1 MFPTPYYK
9 QLINNHLTPV
19 IVLFTEINYFI
30 FLFFCTVAYSS
41 LPKKYRGWLLLVAS
55 YAFYAAFDWR
65 FTFLLLT
72 QTLICFF
79 CAKYRKNTLAII
91 LSILELAVFKYFN
104 FFNDSFRL
112 LFDSLHLPY
121 LIPHLNVLLPV
132 GISFFTFQS
141 LGYVIDVS
149 RGKVQQENDLPH
161 FALFV
166 AFFPQLAAGPIGRAD
181 ELLPQFN
188 EARLSTVQQISEGI
202 QLIIWGLFQ
211 KMVVADRL
219 TSYITRAYASP
230 KTATGGTLIVA
241 SIFFS
246 IQIYADFS
254 GYSDIA
260 RGSAKFFGI
269 DLRNNFNFPYFATSI
284 PDFWKRWHI
293 SLTSW
298 FRDYLYIPL
307 GGNRVS
313 KPKWIRNQIVVFLLS
328 GLWHGANWTFIF
340 WGAIHG
346 IFNLAHA
353 MIFGKKNQSKSRII
367 NIIRCTI
374 TFVIVNTAWIF
385 FRAPTFKRAIQ
396 IIIRIM
402 THPARPSFGVS
413 QNTFALNVFAIMI
426 LFGVD
431 FAAYRGFTGERC
443 PDVVRIPG
451 YAFIA
456 CLIALLAVSSN
467 SFIYLQ
473 F

>member
-1 MFPTPYYK
+1 M
-9 QLINNHLTPV
+9 
-19 IVLFTEINYFI
+19 LFTEINYFI
-30 FLFFCTVAYSS
+30 FLIICALTYSG
-41 LPKKYRGWLLLVAS
+41 LPQKYRGWFLLAAS
-55 YAFYAAFDWR
+55 YAFYTAFNWR
-65 FTFLLLT
+65 FTFLLLA

-79 CAKYRKNTLAII
+79 CAKYRKTALAVI

-112 LFDSLHLPY
+112 LFESLRLPY
-121 LIPHLNVLLPV
+121 LIPHLNILLPV

-149 RGKVQQENDLPH
+149 RDKVQQENNLPR
-161 FALFV
+161 FALFT
-166 AFFPQLAAGPIGRAD
+166 AFFPQIAAGPIGRAD
-181 ELLPQFN
+181 ELLPQIK
-188 EARLSTVQQISEGI
+188 EAKRPAVQQISEGI

-219 TSYITRAYASP
+219 ASYITRAYASP
-230 KTATGGTLIVA
+230 KTATGGTLVVA

-328 GLWHGANWTFIF
+328 GLWHGANWTFII

-346 IFNLAHA
+346 VFNLAHV
-353 MIFGKKNQSKSRII
+353 MIFGKKNESKSRFI
-367 NIIRCTI
+367 NILRCAI

-396 IIIRIM
+396 IISRII
-402 THPARPSFGVS
+402 THPGRPTFGVA
-413 QNTFALNVFAIMI
+413 QVIFALNVIAIII
-426 LFGVD
+426 LFSVD

-443 PDVVRIPG
+443 PDFIRIPG

>member
-1 MFPTPYYK
+1 M
-9 QLINNHLTPV
+9 
-19 IVLFTEINYFI
+19 LFTKINYFL
-30 FLFFCTVAYSS
+30 FLTGCAIAYSC
-41 LPKKYRGWLLLVAS
+41 LPSKYRSWLLLVAS
-55 YAFYAAFDWR
+55 YFFYAAFDPR
-65 FTFLLLT
+65 FTILLLG
-72 QTLICFF
+72 QTLLCFF
-79 CAKYRKNTLAII
+79 CAKYRKTTLAVI

-104 FFNDSFRL
+104 FFNDSFRQ
-112 LFDSLHLPY
+112 LFEYLHLPY
-121 LIPHLNVLLPV
+121 LIPHLDILLPV

-141 LGYVIDVS
+141 LGYVLDVS
-149 RGKVQQENDLPH
+149 RGKVQQESNLSR
-161 FALFV
+161 FALFT
-166 AFFPQLAAGPIGRAD
+166 AFFPQIAAGPIGRAD
-181 ELLPQFN
+181 ELLPQFK
-188 EARLSTVQQISEGI
+188 ESKRPSVQQVSEGI

-211 KMVVADRL
+211 KTVVANRL
-219 TSYITRAYASP
+219 TSYITPAYASP
-230 KTATGGTLIVA
+230 KTAFGGTLLVA

-313 KPKWIRNQIVVFLLS
+313 KPKWIRNQLTVFLLS

-346 IFNLAHA
+346 VFNIVHVML
-353 MIFGKKNQSKSRII
+353 FGKSNESKSRIA
-367 NIIRCTI
+367 NILRCII
-374 TFVIVNTAWIF
+374 TFAIVNTAWIF
-385 FRAPTFKRAIQ
+385 FRAPTFKRALQ
-396 IIIRIM
+396 IIIRIA
-402 THPARPSFGVS
+402 THPVRPTFGVS
-413 QNTFALNVFAIMI
+413 QVTFALNILAIII

-443 PDVVRIPG
+443 PDAVRIPG
-451 YAFIA
+451 YALLA
-456 CLIALLAVSSN
+456 ALIALLAVSSN

>member
-1 MFPTPYYK
+1 M
-9 QLINNHLTPV
+9 Q
-19 IVLFTEINYFI
+19 FTEINYFI
-30 FLFFCTVAYSS
+30 FLIACALVHSCL
-41 LPKKYRGWLLLVAS
+41 LPRYRGWFLLVAS

-65 FTFLLLT
+65 FTFLLLI
-72 QTLICFF
+72 QTLLCFF
-79 CAKYRKNTLAII
+79 CAKYRKTALAVI
-91 LSILELAVFKYFN
+91 LSILELAIFKYLN

-112 LFDSLHLPY
+112 LFTSLRLPY
-121 LIPHLNVLLPV
+121 LIPHLNILLPV

-149 RGKVQQENDLPH
+149 RGKIQQENDLPR
-161 FALFV
+161 FALFT

-181 ELLPQFN
+181 ELLSQLK
-188 EARLSTVQQISEGI
+188 EARRPAVQQISEGI

-219 TSYITRAYASP
+219 ASYINLTYASS
-230 KTATGGTLIVA
+230 KTATGGTLLVA
-241 SIFFS
+241 SVFFS

-313 KPKWIRNQIVVFLLS
+313 KTKWIRNQLVVFLLS

-346 IFNLAHA
+346 IFNLIHVL
-353 MIFGKKNQSKSRII
+353 IFGKKNESKSRII
-367 NIIRCTI
+367 NILRCAV
-374 TFVIVNTAWIF
+374 TFIIVNTAWIF

-396 IIIRIM
+396 IITRIV
-402 THPARPSFGVS
+402 THPGRPTFGVA
-413 QNTFALNVFAIMI
+413 QVTFALNVIAII
-426 LFGVD
+426 VLFSVD
-431 FAAYRGFTGERC
+431 FAVYRGFTGKRC
-443 PDVVRIPG
+443 PDAIRIPG
-451 YAFIA
+451 YALIA

>member
-1 MFPTPYYK
+1 M
-9 QLINNHLTPV
+9 
-19 IVLFTEINYFI
+19 LFTEINYFL
-30 FLFFCTVAYSS
+30 FLAACALAYSC
-41 LPKKYRGWLLLVAS
+41 LPSKHRNWLLLAAS
-55 YAFYAAFDWR
+55 YIFYAAFDWR
-65 FTFLLLT
+65 FTFLLLG

-79 CAKYRKNTLAII
+79 CAKYRKTALAVI

-112 LFDSLHLPY
+112 VFESLHLPY
-121 LIPHLNVLLPV
+121 LIPHLNILLPV
-132 GISFFTFQS
+132 GISFFTFQA

-149 RGKVQQENDLPH
+149 FGKIQQENDLVH
-161 FALFV
+161 FALFT
-166 AFFPQLAAGPIGRAD
+166 AFFPQLAAGPIGRAN
-181 ELLPQFN
+181 ELIPQFK
-188 EARLSTVQQISEGI
+188 ESKRPSVQQISDGI

-219 TSYITRAYASP
+219 ASYINRAYASP
-230 KTATGGTLIVA
+230 QTASGGTLLVA

-269 DLRNNFNFPYFATSI
+269 ELRKNFNFPYFATSI

-298 FRDYLYIPL
+298 FRDYLYIPI

-313 KPKWIRNQIVVFLLS
+313 KPKWIRNQLAVFLLS
-328 GLWHGANWTFIF
+328 GLWHGANWTFII

-346 IFNLAHA
+346 VFNLAHV
-353 MIFGKKNQSKSRII
+353 MLFGKNNESKSRFV
-367 NIIRCTI
+367 NALRCAV

-396 IIIRIM
+396 IITRIM
-402 THPARPSFGVS
+402 THPGRPTFGIAQV
-413 QNTFALNVFAIMI
+413 TFALNVIAII
-426 LFGVD
+426 VLFSVD
-431 FAAYRGFTGERC
+431 FAAFRGFTGERC
-443 PDVVRIPG
+443 PEAIRIPG
-451 YAFIA
+451 YALLA
-456 CLIALLAVSSN
+456 CLIALLAVSSR

>member
-1 MFPTPYYK
+1 M
-9 QLINNHLTPV
+9 
-19 IVLFTEINYFI
+19 LFTDINYFF
-30 FLFFCTVAYSS
+30 FLIACALAYAC
-41 LPKKYRGWLLLVAS
+41 LPQKFRGWLLLAAS
-55 YAFYAAFDWR
+55 YVFYAAFDWR
-65 FTFLLLT
+65 FIFLLLA

-79 CAKYRKNTLAII
+79 CAKYRKTALAVTLS
-91 LSILELAVFKYFN
+91 LLELAVFKYFN
-104 FFNDSFRL
+104 FFNDSFRQ
-112 LFDSLHLPY
+112 LFESLRLPY
-121 LIPHLNVLLPV
+121 LIPHLDILLPV

-149 RGKVQQENDLPH
+149 RGKIQQENNLPR
-161 FALFV
+161 FALFT
-166 AFFPQLAAGPIGRAD
+166 AFFPQIAAGPIGRAD
-181 ELLPQFN
+181 ELLPQFK
-188 EARLSTVQQISEGI
+188 ESKLPSVQQISDGI
-202 QLIIWGLFQ
+202 QLVIWGLFQ

-219 TSYITRAYASP
+219 ASYINRAYASP
-230 KTATGGTLIVA
+230 KTATGGTLLVA

-313 KPKWIRNQIVVFLLS
+313 KPKWIRNQLVVFLLS

-346 IFNLAHA
+346 VFNLLHVLL
-353 MIFGKKNQSKSRII
+353 FGKNNESKSRIV
-367 NIIRCTI
+367 NLLRCLV
-374 TFVIVNTAWIF
+374 TFAIVNTAWIF

-396 IIIRIM
+396 IIVRIV
-402 THPARPSFGVS
+402 THPGRPTFGVA
-413 QNTFALNVFAIMI
+413 QVTFALNVIAILV

-431 FAAYRGFTGERC
+431 FAAYNGFTKERC
-443 PDVVRIPG
+443 PDAVRITG
-451 YAFIA
+451 YALIA
-456 CLIALLAVSSN
+456 CLIALLAVSSR

>member
-1 MFPTPYYK
+1 M
-9 QLINNHLTPV
+9 
-19 IVLFTEINYFI
+19 LFTEINYFL
-30 FLFFCTVAYSS
+30 FLTACAIAYSCLPSKFRSCFLLAASYFFCAT
-41 LPKKYRGWLLLVAS
+41 
-55 YAFYAAFDWR
+55 FDWR
-65 FTFLLLT
+65 FTFLLLG
-72 QTLICFF
+72 QTLLCFF

-104 FFNDSFRL
+104 FFNDSFRQ
-112 LFDSLHLPY
+112 LFENLHLPY
-121 LIPHLNVLLPV
+121 LIPHLDIILPV

-149 RGKVQQENDLPH
+149 QGKIQQENNFVR
-161 FALFV
+161 FALFT
-166 AFFPQLAAGPIGRAD
+166 AFFPQITAGPIGRAN
-181 ELLPQFN
+181 ELLPQFQ
-188 EARLSTVQQISEGI
+188 EARRPAVQQISEGI

-219 TSYITRAYASP
+219 ASYITRAYASP
-230 KTATGGTLIVA
+230 QTASGGTLLVA

-269 DLRNNFNFPYFATSI
+269 NLRNNFNFPYFATSI

-313 KPKWIRNQIVVFLLS
+313 KPKWIRNQLVVFLLS

-346 IFNLAHA
+346 VFNLAHI
-353 MIFGKKNQSKSRII
+353 MLFGKKNESKSRIA
-367 NIIRCTI
+367 NLLRCTV

-385 FRAPTFKRAIQ
+385 FRAPTFKCAIQ
-396 IIIRIM
+396 IISRII
-402 THPARPSFGVS
+402 THPGRPTFGAAQV
-413 QNTFALNVFAIMI
+413 TFALNVITI
-426 LFGVD
+426 IVLFVVD
-431 FAAYRGFTGERC
+431 FAAFRGFTGQRC
-443 PDVVRIPG
+443 PNAIRIPG
-451 YAFIA
+451 YALLA
-456 CLIALLAVSSN
+456 CLIALLAVSSR

>member
-1 MFPTPYYK
+1 M
-9 QLINNHLTPV
+9 
-19 IVLFTEINYFI
+19 LFTEINYFI
-30 FLFFCTVAYSS
+30 FLIASALTYSC
-41 LPKKYRGWLLLVAS
+41 LPQKCRGWFLLAAS
-55 YAFYAAFDWR
+55 YAFYATFEWR
-65 FTFLLLT
+65 FTILLLI

-79 CAKYRKNTLAII
+79 CAKYRQTTLAVL
-91 LSILELAVFKYFN
+91 LSILELAFFKYFN
-104 FFNDSFRL
+104 FFSDSFRL
-112 LFDSLHLPY
+112 LFESLRLHY
-121 LIPHLNVLLPV
+121 LIPHLDILLPV

-149 RGKVQQENDLPH
+149 RGKIQPENNLAR
-161 FALFV
+161 FALFT
-166 AFFPQLAAGPIGRAD
+166 AFFPQLAAGPIGRAN
-181 ELLPQFN
+181 ELLPQFQ
-188 EARLSTVQQISEGI
+188 EAKRPVVQQIDDGI

-211 KMVVADRL
+211 KMLVADRL
-219 TSYITRAYASP
+219 ASYINRAYASP
-230 KTATGGTLIVA
+230 QTANGGTLVVA

-246 IQIYADFS
+246 IQIYTDFS

-313 KPKWIRNQIVVFLLS
+313 KPKWIRNQLVVFLLS

-346 IFNLAHA
+346 VFNLAHI
-353 MIFGKKNQSKSRII
+353 MLFGKKNESKSRIA
-367 NIIRCTI
+367 NLLRCTV

-385 FRAPTFKRAIQ
+385 FRAPTFKCAIQ
-396 IIIRIM
+396 IISRII
-402 THPARPSFGVS
+402 THPGRPTFGAAQV
-413 QNTFALNVFAIMI
+413 TFALNVITI
-426 LFGVD
+426 IVLFVVD
-431 FAAYRGFTGERC
+431 FAAFRGFTGQRC
-443 PDVVRIPG
+443 PNAIRIPG
-451 YAFIA
+451 YALLA
-456 CLIALLAVSSN
+456 CLIALLAVSSR

>member
-1 MFPTPYYK
+1 MIFC
-9 QLINNHLTPV
+9 
-19 IVLFTEINYFI
+19 VL
-30 FLFFCTVAYSS
+30 AYSS
-41 LPKKYRGWLLLVAS
+41 LTQKYRGWFLLAAS
-55 YAFYAAFDWR
+55 YAFYTAFNWR
-65 FTFLLLT
+65 FTFLLLI

-79 CAKYRKNTLAII
+79 CAKYRKTALAII
-91 LSILELAVFKYFN
+91 ISLLELAVFKYFN

-112 LFDSLHLPY
+112 LFESLRLPY
-121 LIPHLNVLLPV
+121 LIPHQNILLPV

-141 LGYVIDVS
+141 LSYVIDVS
-149 RGKVQQENDLPH
+149 RGKLQPENDLSR
-161 FALFV
+161 FALFT

-181 ELLPQFN
+181 ELLPQFKVFT
-188 EARLSTVQQISEGI
+188 LPSVQQISEGI

-219 TSYITRAYASP
+219 ASYITRAYASP
-230 KTATGGTLIVA
+230 KTATGGTLVVA

-269 DLRNNFNFPYFATSI
+269 NLRNNFNFPYFATSI

-313 KPKWIRNQIVVFLLS
+313 KTKWIRNQLVVFLLS
-328 GLWHGANWTFIF
+328 GLWHGANWTFII

-346 IFNLAHA
+346 VFNLAHV
-353 MIFGKKNQSKSRII
+353 MLFGKNNESKSRIV
-367 NIIRCTI
+367 NLLRCI
-374 TFVIVNTAWIF
+374 VTFAIVNTAWIF
-385 FRAPTFKRAIQ
+385 FRAPSFKRAGQ
-396 IIIRIM
+396 IIIRIL
-402 THPARPSFGVS
+402 TNHARPTFGVS
-413 QNTFALNVFAIMI
+413 QVTFALNLVAIII

-431 FAAYRGFTGERC
+431 FAAYRSFTGERC
-443 PDVVRIPG
+443 PDAIRVPG
-451 YAFIA
+451 YAIIA
-456 CLIALLAVSSN
+456 CLIALLAASSS

>member
-1 MFPTPYYK
+1 MIFC
-9 QLINNHLTPV
+9 
-19 IVLFTEINYFI
+19 VL
-30 FLFFCTVAYSS
+30 AYSS
-41 LPKKYRGWLLLVAS
+41 LTQKYRGWFLLAAS
-55 YAFYAAFDWR
+55 YAFYTAFNWR
-65 FTFLLLT
+65 FTFLLLI

-79 CAKYRKNTLAII
+79 CAKYRKTALAII

-112 LFDSLHLPY
+112 LFESLRLPY
-121 LIPHLNVLLPV
+121 LIPHLNILLPV
-132 GISFFTFQS
+132 GISFFTFQT

-149 RGKVQQENDLPH
+149 RGKLQPENDLSR
-161 FALFV
+161 FALFT

-181 ELLPQFN
+181 ELLPQFKVFT
-188 EARLSTVQQISEGI
+188 LPSVQQISEGI

-219 TSYITRAYASP
+219 ASYITRAYASP
-230 KTATGGTLIVA
+230 KTATGGTLVVA

-269 DLRNNFNFPYFATSI
+269 NLRNNFNFPYFATSI

-313 KPKWIRNQIVVFLLS
+313 KTKWIRNQLVVFLLS
-328 GLWHGANWTFIF
+328 GLWHGANWTFII

-346 IFNLAHA
+346 VFNLAHV
-353 MIFGKKNQSKSRII
+353 MLFGKNNESKSRIV
-367 NIIRCTI
+367 NLLRCI
-374 TFVIVNTAWIF
+374 VTFAIVNTAWIF
-385 FRAPTFKRAIQ
+385 FRAPSFKRAGQ
-396 IIIRIM
+396 IIIRIL
-402 THPARPSFGVS
+402 TNHARPTFGVS
-413 QNTFALNVFAIMI
+413 QVTFALNLVAIII

-431 FAAYRGFTGERC
+431 FAAYRSFTGERC
-443 PDVVRIPG
+443 PDAIRVPG
-451 YAFIA
+451 YAIIA
-456 CLIALLAVSSN
+456 CLIALLAASSS

>member
-1 MFPTPYYK
+1 M
-9 QLINNHLTPV
+9 
-19 IVLFTEINYFI
+19 LFTEINYFS
-30 FLFFCTVAYSS
+30 FLIICAIAYSC
-41 LPKKYRGWLLLVAS
+41 LPQKYRGWLLLAAS
-55 YAFYAAFDWR
+55 YIFYAAFDWR
-65 FTFLLLT
+65 FTFLLFG
-72 QTLICFF
+72 QTLLCFF
-79 CAKYRKNTLAII
+79 CAKYRQTTLAVI
-91 LSILELAVFKYFN
+91 LSILELAVFKYLN

-112 LFDSLHLPY
+112 LFESLHLPY
-121 LIPHLNVLLPV
+121 LIPHLDILLPV

-149 RGKVQQENDLPH
+149 RGKIRQENDLPR

-181 ELLPQFN
+181 ELIPQLK
-188 EARLSTVQQISEGI
+188 EAKRPTAQHIADGI

-219 TSYITRAYASP
+219 ATYINRAYATP
-230 KTATGGTLIVA
+230 KTTSGTTLLIA
-241 SIFFS
+241 SVFFS
-246 IQIYADFS
+246 VQIYADFS

-313 KPKWIRNQIVVFLLS
+313 KPKWIRNQLVVFLLS

-346 IFNLAHA
+346 LFNLIHVL
-353 MIFGKKNQSKSRII
+353 IFGKKNESNLRII
-367 NIIRCTI
+367 NILRCAI

-396 IIIRIM
+396 IISRIL
-402 THPARPSFGVS
+402 THPGRPTFGVA
-413 QNTFALNVFAIMI
+413 QVTFALNIIAIII
-426 LFGVD
+426 LFSVD
-431 FAAYRGFTGERC
+431 FAVYRGFTAERC
-443 PDVVRIPG
+443 PDFIRIPG
-451 YAFIA
+451 YALLA
-456 CLIALLAVSSN
+456 CLIALLAASSN

>member
-1 MFPTPYYK
+1 M
-9 QLINNHLTPV
+9 
-19 IVLFTEINYFI
+19 LFTEINYFI
-30 FLFFCTVAYSS
+30 FLIACALAYSCI
-41 LPKKYRGWLLLVAS
+41 PQKCRGWFLLAAS
-55 YAFYAAFDWR
+55 YAFYAVFDWR
-65 FTFLLLT
+65 FTFLLLA
-72 QTLICFF
+72 QTLLCFF
-79 CAKYRKNTLAII
+79 CAKYKKATLAVI

-112 LFDSLHLPY
+112 LFESLRLSY
-121 LIPHLNVLLPV
+121 LIPHLNILLPI

-149 RGKVQQENDLPH
+149 RGKIRPENDLPRI
-161 FALFV
+161 ALFV

-181 ELLPQFN
+181 ELLPQF
-188 EARLSTVQQISEGI
+188 TVAKRPTGQQIFDGI

-211 KMVVADRL
+211 KLVVADRL
-219 TSYITRAYASP
+219 ASYINNAYASP
-230 KTATGGTLIVA
+230 QTATGGTLVVA

-246 IQIYADFS
+246 IQIYADLS

-260 RGSAKFFGI
+260 RGSANFFGI

-307 GGNRVS
+307 GGNRVP
-313 KPKWIRNQIVVFLLS
+313 KTKWIRNQLAVFLLS

-346 IFNLAHA
+346 VFNLTHI
-353 MIFGKKNQSKSRII
+353 MLFGKNNKSKSRVA
-367 NIIRCTI
+367 NVLRCLM
-374 TFVIVNTAWIF
+374 TFTIVNTAWIF

-396 IIIRIM
+396 IIIRIL
-402 THPARPSFGVS
+402 TNPSRPTFGVA
-413 QNTFALNVFAIMI
+413 QITFALNIIAIVI

-431 FAAYRGFTGERC
+431 YAAYRGFTGERC
-443 PDVVRIPG
+443 PDAIRIPG
-451 YAFIA
+451 YALIA
-456 CLIALLAVSSN
+456 CLIALLAISSR

>member
-1 MFPTPYYK
+1 MIASA
-9 QLINNHLTPV
+9 L
-19 IVLFTEINYFI
+19 
-30 FLFFCTVAYSS
+30 AYSC
-41 LPKKYRGWLLLVAS
+41 LPQKCRGWLLLAAS

-65 FTFLLLT
+65 FTFLLLG
-72 QTLICFF
+72 QTLLCFF
-79 CAKYRKNTLAII
+79 CAKYRQTALAVI
-91 LSILELAVFKYFN
+91 LSILELAFFKYFN

-112 LFDSLHLPY
+112 LFESLRLPY
-121 LIPHLNVLLPV
+121 LIPHLDILLPV

-149 RGKVQQENDLPH
+149 RSKIQPEYDLAR
-161 FALFV
+161 FALFT

-181 ELLPQFN
+181 ELLPQFK
-188 EARLSTVQQISEGI
+188 EAKRPAVQQINDGI

-219 TSYITRAYASP
+219 ASYINRAYASRQ
-230 KTATGGTLIVA
+230 TANGGTLLLA

-313 KPKWIRNQIVVFLLS
+313 KPKWIRNQLVVFLLS
-328 GLWHGANWTFIF
+328 GLWHGANWTFIL

-346 IFNLAHA
+346 VFNLAHV
-353 MIFGKKNQSKSRII
+353 MLFGKKNESRTCIA
-367 NIIRCTI
+367 NLLRCAI
-374 TFVIVNTAWIF
+374 TFAIVNTAWIF
-385 FRAPTFKRAIQ
+385 FRAPTFKCAFQ
-396 IIIRIM
+396 IINRIL
-402 THPARPSFGVS
+402 THPGRPTFGVA
-413 QNTFALNVFAIMI
+413 QVTFALNVIAII
-426 LFGVD
+426 VLFGVD

-443 PDVVRIPG
+443 PNAVRIPG
-451 YAFIA
+451 YAIIA
-456 CLIALLAVSSN
+456 CLIALLAVSSHA
-467 SFIYLQ
+467 FIYLQ

>member
-1 MFPTPYYK
+1 M
-9 QLINNHLTPV
+9 
-19 IVLFTEINYFI
+19 LFTEINYFL
-30 FLFFCTVAYSS
+30 FLAVCAIAYSC
-41 LPKKYRGWLLLVAS
+41 LPAKCRNWLLLAAS
-55 YAFYAAFDWR
+55 YTFYATFNWR
-65 FTFLLLT
+65 FTFLLFA
-72 QTLICFF
+72 QTLICYF
-79 CAKYRKNTLAII
+79 CAKYRKTALAVII
-91 LSILELAVFKYFN
+91 SILELAVFKYLN

-112 LFDSLHLPY
+112 LFESLHLPY
-121 LIPHLNVLLPV
+121 LIPHLNILLPV

-149 RGKVQQENDLPH
+149 RGKIQQENDLPR
-161 FALFV
+161 FALFT
-166 AFFPQLAAGPIGRAD
+166 AFFPQLTAGPIGRAN
-181 ELLPQFN
+181 ELLPQFK
-188 EARLSTVQQISEGI
+188 EAKRPNVQQISEGI

-219 TSYITRAYASP
+219 ASYIGRAYASP
-230 KTATGGTLIVA
+230 QTANGGTLIVA

-313 KPKWIRNQIVVFLLS
+313 KPKWIRNQFVVFLLS

-346 IFNLAHA
+346 AFNLGHV
-353 MIFGKKNQSKSRII
+353 MILGKKNESQSRII
-367 NIIRCTI
+367 NIIRCAV

-396 IIIRIM
+396 IISRIL
-402 THPARPSFGVS
+402 THPSRPTFGVA
-413 QNTFALNVFAIMI
+413 QVTFALNVIAIII
-426 LFGVD
+426 LFSVD
-431 FAAYRGFTGERC
+431 FAAYRGFTGTRC
-443 PDVVRIPG
+443 PDFIRIPG
-451 YAFIA
+451 YTFIV

>member
-1 MFPTPYYK
+1 M
-9 QLINNHLTPV
+9 
-19 IVLFTEINYFI
+19 LFTEINYFL
-30 FLFFCTVAYSS
+30 FLAVCSIAYSC
-41 LPKKYRGWLLLVAS
+41 LPSKYRNWLLLAAS
-55 YAFYAAFDWR
+55 YIFYAAFDWR
-65 FTFLLLT
+65 FTFLLLG
-72 QTLICFF
+72 QTLLCFF
-79 CAKYRKNTLAII
+79 CAKYRKNTFAVI

-112 LFDSLHLPY
+112 LFESLHLPY
-121 LIPHLNVLLPV
+121 LIPHLDILLPV

-149 RGKVQQENDLPH
+149 RGKIQPEND
-161 FALFV
+161 FMRIGLFT
-166 AFFPQLAAGPIGRAD
+166 AFFPQIAAGPIGRAN
-181 ELLPQFN
+181 ELLPQFK
-188 EARLSTVQQISEGI
+188 ESKRPTPQHIYDGI

-219 TSYITRAYASP
+219 ASYITRAYASP
-230 KTATGGTLIVA
+230 KTATGGTLLIA

-313 KPKWIRNQIVVFLLS
+313 KPKWIRNQLVVFLLS
-328 GLWHGANWTFIF
+328 GLWHGANWTFIL

-346 IFNLAHA
+346 FFNLAHI
-353 MIFGKKNQSKSRII
+353 MLFGKKNESQSRIV
-367 NIIRCTI
+367 NLLRCI
-374 TFVIVNTAWIF
+374 VTFAIVNTAWIF

-396 IIIRIM
+396 IIVRIA
-402 THPARPSFGVS
+402 THPGRPTFGVA
-413 QNTFALNVFAIMI
+413 QVTFALNVVVILI

-443 PDVVRIPG
+443 PDTVRIPG
-451 YAFIA
+451 YAIIA
-456 CLIALLAVSSN
+456 CLVALLAVSSN

>member
-1 MFPTPYYK
+1 M
-9 QLINNHLTPV
+9 
-19 IVLFTEINYFI
+19 LFTEINYFL
-30 FLFFCTVAYSS
+30 FLAVCAIAYSC
-41 LPKKYRGWLLLVAS
+41 LPPKYRSWLLLVSS
-55 YAFYAAFDWR
+55 YIFYALFEWR
-65 FTFLLLT
+65 FSFLLLG
-72 QTLICFF
+72 QTFLCFF
-79 CAKYRKNTLAII
+79 CAKYRKTTLAVI

-112 LFDSLHLPY
+112 LFESLRLPY
-121 LIPHLNVLLPV
+121 LIPHLDILLPV
-132 GISFFTFQS
+132 GISFFTFQT

-149 RGKVQQENDLPH
+149 RGNIQPEND
-161 FALFV
+161 FVRFGLFT
-166 AFFPQLAAGPIGRAD
+166 AFFPQIAAGPIGRAN
-181 ELLPQFN
+181 ELIPQFK
-188 EARLSTVQQISEGI
+188 ESKRPSVQQITDGI

-219 TSYITRAYASP
+219 ASYINRAYASP
-230 KTATGGTLIVA
+230 KTATGGTLLVA

-269 DLRNNFNFPYFATSI
+269 DLRNNFSFPYFATSI

-313 KPKWIRNQIVVFLLS
+313 KPKWIRNQLAVFLLS
-328 GLWHGANWTFIF
+328 GLWHGANWTFII

-346 IFNLAHA
+346 VFNLAHV
-353 MIFGKKNQSKSRII
+353 MLFGKNKESKSRIV
-367 NIIRCTI
+367 NLIRCI
-374 TFVIVNTAWIF
+374 VTFAIVNTAWIF

-396 IIIRIM
+396 IITRIL
-402 THPARPSFGVS
+402 THPSRPSFGVA
-413 QNTFALNVFAIMI
+413 QVTFALNVAAIII

-431 FAAYRGFTGERC
+431 FAAYLGFTGERC
-443 PDVVRIPG
+443 PDAIRIPG
-451 YAFIA
+451 YAFVA

>member
-1 MFPTPYYK
+1 M
-9 QLINNHLTPV
+9 
-19 IVLFTEINYFI
+19 LFTEINYFL
-30 FLFFCTVAYSS
+30 FLAACSIAYSC
-41 LPKKYRGWLLLVAS
+41 LPSKYRSCFLLVAS
-55 YAFYAAFDWR
+55 YIFYAAFDWR
-65 FTFLLLT
+65 FTFLLLG
-72 QTLICFF
+72 QTLLCFF
-79 CAKYRKNTLAII
+79 CAKYRKNTLAVI
-91 LSILELAVFKYFN
+91 LSILELTVFKYFN

-112 LFDSLHLPY
+112 LFERLHLPY
-121 LIPHLNVLLPV
+121 LIPHLDILLPI

-149 RGKVQQENDLPH
+149 RGKIQPENDLMRIG
-161 FALFV
+161 LFT
-166 AFFPQLAAGPIGRAD
+166 AFFPQIAAGPIGRAN
-181 ELLPQFN
+181 ELLPQFK
-188 EARLSTVQQISEGI
+188 ESKRPTPQHIYDGI

-219 TSYITRAYASP
+219 ASYITRAYASP
-230 KTATGGTLIVA
+230 KTATGGTLLVA

-313 KPKWIRNQIVVFLLS
+313 KPKWIRNQLVVFLLS
-328 GLWHGANWTFIF
+328 GLWHGANWTFIL

-346 IFNLAHA
+346 FFNLAHI
-353 MIFGKKNQSKSRII
+353 MLFGKKNESQSRII
-367 NIIRCTI
+367 NLLRCI
-374 TFVIVNTAWIF
+374 VTFAIVNTAWIF

-396 IIIRIM
+396 IIVRIV
-402 THPARPSFGVS
+402 THPGRPTFGVA
-413 QNTFALNVFAIMI
+413 QVTFALNVVAILI

-443 PDVVRIPG
+443 PDTVRIPG
-451 YAFIA
+451 YAIIA
-456 CLIALLAVSSN
+456 CLVALLAVSSN

>member
-1 MFPTPYYK
+1 M
-9 QLINNHLTPV
+9 
-19 IVLFTEINYFI
+19 LFTEINYFI
-30 FLFFCTVAYSS
+30 FLIACALAYSC
-41 LPKKYRGWLLLVAS
+41 LPQKCRGWFLLAAS
-55 YAFYAAFDWR
+55 YAFYAVFDWR
-65 FTFLLLT
+65 FTFLLLA
-72 QTLICFF
+72 QTLLCFF
-79 CAKYRKNTLAII
+79 CAKYRKTTLAVI
-91 LSILELAVFKYFN
+91 LSILELTVFKYFN

-112 LFDSLHLPY
+112 LFESLRLSY
-121 LIPHLNVLLPV
+121 LIPHLNILLPV

-149 RGKVQQENDLPH
+149 RGKIRPENDLPR
-161 FALFV
+161 FALFT
-166 AFFPQLAAGPIGRAD
+166 AFFPQLTAGPIGRAD
-181 ELLPQFN
+181 ELLPQFT
-188 EARLSTVQQISEGI
+188 EAKRPTAQQISDGI

-219 TSYITRAYASP
+219 ASYINRAYASP
-230 KTATGGTLIVA
+230 QTATGGTLVVA

-269 DLRNNFNFPYFATSI
+269 NLRNNFNFPYFATSI

-313 KPKWIRNQIVVFLLS
+313 KPKWIRNQLAVFLLS

-346 IFNLAHA
+346 VFNLAHA
-353 MIFGKKNQSKSRII
+353 MLLGKKDQSKSRIV
-367 NIIRCTI
+367 NILQCIT

-396 IIIRIM
+396 IITRIV
-402 THPARPSFGVS
+402 THPGRPTFGVA
-413 QNTFALNVFAIMI
+413 QVPFALNVFAIAI

-431 FAAYRGFTGERC
+431 FMAYRGFTEERC
-443 PDVVRIPG
+443 PDTIRISG
-451 YAFIA
+451 YAIIA

>member
-1 MFPTPYYK
+1 M
-9 QLINNHLTPV
+9 
-19 IVLFTEINYFI
+19 LFTEINYFI
-30 FLFFCTVAYSS
+30 FLLGCALAYSC
-41 LPKKYRGWLLLVAS
+41 LPPKYRNWLLLAAS
-55 YAFYAAFDWR
+55 YVFYAAFDWR
-65 FTFLLLT
+65 FTFLLLG

-79 CAKYRKNTLAII
+79 CAKYTQTSLAVV

-112 LFDSLHLPY
+112 LFESLRLPY
-121 LIPHLNVLLPV
+121 LIPHLNILLPV

-149 RGKVQQENDLPH
+149 RGKIQQENNLPR
-161 FALFV
+161 FALFT
-166 AFFPQLAAGPIGRAD
+166 AFFPQIAAGPIGRAN
-181 ELLPQFN
+181 ELIPQFK
-188 EARLSTVQQISEGI
+188 ESKRPTVQQFSDGI

-219 TSYITRAYASP
+219 TSYINRAYASP
-230 KTATGGTLIVA
+230 KTATGGTLVVA

-313 KPKWIRNQIVVFLLS
+313 KPKWIRNQLVVFLLS

-340 WGAIHG
+340 WGALHG
-346 IFNLAHA
+346 IFNLIHV
-353 MIFGKKNQSKSRII
+353 MLFGKNSNSKSRIV
-367 NIIRCTI
+367 NLLRCAV

-385 FRAPTFKRAIQ
+385 FRAPTFKRASQ
-396 IIIRIM
+396 IIIRIL
-402 THPARPSFGVS
+402 THPGRPTFGVA
-413 QNTFALNVFAIMI
+413 QVTFALNVFAIAI

-431 FAAYRGFTGERC
+431 FASYCGFTGERC
-443 PDVVRIPG
+443 PNAIRIPG
-451 YAFIA
+451 YAIIA
-456 CLIALLAVSSN
+456 CLIALLAVSSS

>member
-1 MFPTPYYK
+1 M
-9 QLINNHLTPV
+9 
-19 IVLFTEINYFI
+19 LFTEINYFFFLI
-30 FLFFCTVAYSS
+30 FCSLAYSG
-41 LPKKYRGWLLLVAS
+41 LPQKYRGWFLLTAS
-55 YAFYAAFDWR
+55 YVFYAAFDWR
-65 FTFLLLT
+65 FTFLLLA

-79 CAKYRKNTLAII
+79 CAKFRKTALAVII
-91 LSILELAVFKYFN
+91 SLLELAVFKYLN

-112 LFDSLHLPY
+112 LFESLHLHY
-121 LIPHLNVLLPV
+121 LIPHLNILLPV

-149 RGKVQQENDLPH
+149 RGKIQQENDLPR
-161 FALFV
+161 FALFT
-166 AFFPQLAAGPIGRAD
+166 AFFPQIAAGPIGRAD
-181 ELLPQFN
+181 ELLPQIK
-188 EARLSTVQQISEGI
+188 EAKRPAVQQISEGI

-219 TSYITRAYASP
+219 ASYITRAYASP
-230 KTATGGTLIVA
+230 KTATGGTLLVA

-313 KPKWIRNQIVVFLLS
+313 QPKWIRNQLVVFLLS

-346 IFNLAHA
+346 IFNLAHVL
-353 MIFGKKNQSKSRII
+353 IFGKKNESNSQII
-367 NIIRCTI
+367 NILRCAV

-385 FRAPTFKRAIQ
+385 FRAPSFKRALQ
-396 IIIRIM
+396 IIIRIA
-402 THPARPSFGVS
+402 THPARPTFGVS
-413 QNTFALNVFAIMI
+413 QVTFALNILAIII

-431 FAAYRGFTGERC
+431 FTAYRGFTGERC
-443 PDVVRIPG
+443 PDAIRIPG
-451 YAFIA
+451 YALIA
-456 CLIALLAVSSN
+456 CLISLLAVSSS